1 MLHSKHAGQLMACFF
16 PAGSILIDL
25 TRFAPLAVVLG
36 AVAVA
41 TNPVFVRL
49 SELTSVASAAHRM
62 IWALPVFALWFWWSR
77 PKTTVQPP
85 SAVKPPSA
93 KHVPLLLLCGLLFA
107 VDLVSLHASIERTA
121 AANSMLFVNA
131 QPIYVVIGSWL
142 LFGTR
147 VTRHFGF
154 GVAIALIGGVLV
166 AWQSLDIGTEHLI
179 GDGLGVL
186 AGILYAGYILG
197 ASRLRGQLSSAE
209 INLWTCLIAV
219 PILVLVTLASGNSLI
234 PETPRGWGLMI
245 ALGVISQG
253 IGQGLIVWGLAHLPT
268 SFSSVAL
275 LTAPVAAAVFAWLFL
290 DESLSSIQ
298 IVGMSAVLVGIY
310 VAWRAAPIAS
320 KKKPL

>member
-1 MLHSKHAGQLMACFF
+1 M
-16 PAGSILIDL
+16 
-25 TRFAPLAVVLG
+25 LG

-62 IWALPVFALWFWWSR
+62 IWALPIFAFWFWLSR
-77 PKTTVQPP
+77 PKT
-85 SAVKPPSA
+85 AVHPPSA

-107 VDLVSLHASIERTA
+107 IDLVSLHASIERTT

-131 QPIYVVIGSWL
+131 QPIYVVVGSWL

-154 GVAIALIGGVLV
+154 GVVIALVGGVLV

-179 GDGLGVL
+179 GDGLGVF

-197 ASRLRGQLSSAE
+197 ASRLRGRLSSAE
-209 INLWTCLIAV
+209 INLWTCLIAA

-253 IGQGLIVWGLAHLPT
+253 LGQGLIVWGLAHLPT

-290 DESLSSIQ
+290 DESLTSIQ

-320 KKKPL
+320 KKKSL

>member
-1 MLHSKHAGQLMACFF
+1 M
-16 PAGSILIDL
+16 
-25 TRFAPLAVVLG
+25 LG

-62 IWALPVFALWFWWSR
+62 IWALPVFAFWFWLSR
-77 PKTTVQPP
+77 PKTGVRPP
-85 SAVKPPSA
+85 SG

-107 VDLVSLHASIERTA
+107 TDLVSLHASIERTA

-131 QPIYVVIGSWL
+131 QPIYVVLGGWL

-147 VTRHFGF
+147 VTRNFGF
-154 GVAIALIGGVLV
+154 GVAIALVGGVLV

-179 GDGLGVL
+179 GDGLGVF
-186 AGILYAGYILG
+186 AGILYAGYIIG
-197 ASRLRGQLSSAE
+197 ASRLRGRFSSTE

-219 PILVLVTLASGNSLI
+219 PILVLVTLASGDSLI
-234 PETPRGWGLMI
+234 PQTPRGWGLMI

-253 IGQGLIVWGLAHLPT
+253 LGQGLIVWGLAHLPT

-290 DESLSSIQ
+290 DESLTSIQ
-298 IVGMSAVLVGIY
+298 LVGMSAVLVGIY

-320 KKKPL
+320 EKKTPVSHRPDPTEST

>member
-1 MLHSKHAGQLMACFF
+1 M
-16 PAGSILIDL
+16 DL

-62 IWALPVFALWFWWSR
+62 IWALPVFALWFWLSR
-77 PKTTVQPP
+77 PKAAVRPP
-85 SAVKPPSA
+85 SSGE
-93 KHVPLLLLCGLLFA
+93 HVTLLLLFCGLLFA
-107 VDLVSLHASIERTA
+107 FDLVSLHASIERTA

-142 LFGTR
+142 LFGTC

-154 GVAIALIGGVLV
+154 GVAIALVGGVLV

-179 GDGLGVL
+179 GDGLGVF

-197 ASRLRGQLSSAE
+197 ASRLRGRLSSAE
-209 INLWTCLIAV
+209 INLWTCLIAA
-219 PILVLVTLASGNSLI
+219 PILVLVTLASGHSLI
-234 PETPRGWGLMI
+234 PATAHGWGLMI

-253 IGQGLIVWGLAHLPT
+253 LGQGLIVWGLAHLPT

-290 DESLSSIQ
+290 DESLTSIQ
-298 IVGMSAVLVGIY
+298 IVGMATVLVGIY
-310 VAWRAAPIAS
+310 VAWRAAPVAS
-320 KKKPL
+320 NKKPL

>member
-1 MLHSKHAGQLMACFF
+1 M
-16 PAGSILIDL
+16 DL

-62 IWALPVFALWFWWSR
+62 IWALPVFALWFWLSR
-77 PKTTVQPP
+77 PKAAVRPP
-85 SAVKPPSA
+85 SSG
-93 KHVPLLLLCGLLFA
+93 KHVTLLLLFCGLLFA
-107 VDLVSLHASIERTA
+107 FDLVSLHASIERTA

-131 QPIYVVIGSWL
+131 QPIYVVIGSWV

-147 VTRHFGF
+147 VPRHFGF
-154 GVAIALIGGVLV
+154 GVAIALVGGVLV

-179 GDGLGVL
+179 GDGLGVF

-197 ASRLRGQLSSAE
+197 ASRLRGRLSSAE
-209 INLWTCLIAV
+209 INLWTCLIAA
-219 PILVLVTLASGNSLI
+219 PILVLVTLASGHSLI
-234 PETPRGWGLMI
+234 PATAHGWGLMI

-253 IGQGLIVWGLAHLPT
+253 LGQGLIVWGLAHLPT

-290 DESLSSIQ
+290 DESLTSIQ
-298 IVGMSAVLVGIY
+298 IVGMATVLVGIY
-310 VAWRAAPIAS
+310 VAWRAAPVAS
-320 KKKPL
+320 NKKPL